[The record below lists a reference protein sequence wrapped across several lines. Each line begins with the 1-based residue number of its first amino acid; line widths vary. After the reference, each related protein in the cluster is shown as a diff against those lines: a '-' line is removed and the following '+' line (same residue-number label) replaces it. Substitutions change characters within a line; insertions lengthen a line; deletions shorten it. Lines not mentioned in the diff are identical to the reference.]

1 MPKILFVEDDPFIA
15 EIYKKKFESSGFEV
29 LNVANGKAVL
39 KEAKEQKFDLVLL
52 DLVIPEM
59 SGTEVLRELRH
70 NPDYDPD
77 MKIVVFSN
85 LSSQEDRDQ
94 CLKLGANGFISKTEF
109 SPSEVIGEINRFL
122 RQFDEREKNLERDGQ
137 DEQAAE
143 EVRRKGKG
151 AGKKILFIEDEP
163 VFVEMFGKRLR
174 DEGYEVTAMRDGAS
188 GLQAALDGT
197 FDLVICDIMMPGM
210 DGRELVTKLREAEK
224 ENNTP
229 VFVFSASLDTVEL
242 KALEASHDVEKTF
255 LKTQITPSELTY
267 AVNDFFKEREEQAA

>member
-1 MPKILFVEDDPFIA
+1 MPRILFVEDDPFIA
-15 EIYKKKFESSGFEV
+15 EIYKKKFETSGFDV
-29 LNVANGKAVL
+29 VNVANGKAVL
-39 KEAKEQKFDLVLL
+39 KEAKEQVFDLVLL

-122 RQFDEREKNLERDGQ
+122 RQFEEREKNMERAGQ

-143 EVRRKGKG
+143 ETRRQGKG
-151 AGKKILFIEDEP
+151 AGKRVLFIEDEP
-163 VFVEMFGKRLR
+163 VFIEMFGKRLR
-174 DEGYEVTAMRDGAS
+174 DEGYEVTAVRDGNS

-197 FDLVICDIMMPGM
+197 FDLIICDIMMPGM
-210 DGRELVTKLREAEK
+210 DGRELVMKLREAEK
-224 ENNTP
+224 ENDTP
-229 VFVFSASLDTVEL
+229 IFVFSASLDTAEL
-242 KALEASHDVEKTF
+242 KEMEATHDVEKTF

-267 AVNDFFKEREEQAA
+267 AVNDFFEEREGRAA